1 MIMVDILGFCNYSFP
16 MLNPS
21 TACSLCEDAIPMSD
35 IGKGL
40 ALLGSAG
47 LECWRCLRDG
57 VRPRQRVTRKSA
69 LDAEEE
75 DEAA

>member
-1 MIMVDILGFCNYSFP
+1 MIIMDISGFCNYSLQ

-21 TACSLCEDAIPMSD
+21 TTCSLCEDAIPMSD

-40 ALLGSAG
+40 ALLGTQG

-57 VRPRQRVTRKSA
+57 ARPRQRVTRKST
-69 LDAEEE
+69 LDVEEE